1 MCIRDS
7 FWLIKL
13 NNNFARSAC
22 LPSELYDLLPIF
34 LFISLNGVLSDQL
47 SHSVLLIITEISE
60 LLINLKVLMN
70 EQSGLLSPIAQGK

>member
-1 MCIRDS
+1 
-7 FWLIKL
+7 
-13 NNNFARSAC
+13 